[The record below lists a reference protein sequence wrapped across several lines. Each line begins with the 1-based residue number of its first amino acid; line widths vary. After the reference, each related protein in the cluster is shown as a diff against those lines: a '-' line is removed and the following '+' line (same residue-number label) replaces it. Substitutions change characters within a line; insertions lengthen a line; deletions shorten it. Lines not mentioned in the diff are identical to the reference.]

1 MEIKRDIYLDRLIR
15 REKTGLIK
23 IVTGVR
29 LCGKSYLLFNLFH
42 NYLLDKGVK
51 EDHISRSP
59 WMTAVTKN
67 CEIRMNKCMK
77 SRREETA
84 I

>member
-15 REKTGLIK
+15 REKNGLIK

-29 LCGKSYLLFNLFH
+29 LCSKSYLLFNLFH

-51 EDHISRSP
+51 
-59 WMTAVTKN
+59 
-67 CEIRMNKCMK
+67 
-77 SRREETA
+77 
-84 I
+84 

>member
-15 REKTGLIK
+15 RERNGLIK

-29 LCGKSYLLFNLFH
+29 LCGKSYLLLNLFH

-51 EDHISRSP
+51 EDHII
-59 WMTAVTKN
+59 
-67 CEIRMNKCMK
+67 EIALDDRLKK
-77 SRREETA
+77 AYREA
-84 I
+84 AA